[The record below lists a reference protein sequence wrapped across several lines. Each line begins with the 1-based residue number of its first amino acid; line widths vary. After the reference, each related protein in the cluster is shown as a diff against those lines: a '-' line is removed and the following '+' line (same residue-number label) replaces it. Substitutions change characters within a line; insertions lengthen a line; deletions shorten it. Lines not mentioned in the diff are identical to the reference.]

1 MSKISPYLSTV
12 LTILLGALGG
22 YLAQKLHL
30 PLAWMLGSLV
40 AVAIAAICG
49 VDIKGVKPRLPAKL
63 RICFVPI
70 IGVSIGG
77 NFTADV
83 LRQAVHW
90 WPSVLA
96 LAVFIPLVHWLG
108 YRIYRFG
115 GLGKPEAFFGS
126 IPGGL
131 IESVQLGEAAGADVR
146 MLTVLQFLR
155 LILTIIAVP
164 TIFTL
169 LTGHAV
175 GSAAG
180 LVTTGAS
187 IPLTITDIAVLF
199 ACGLVGALGGR
210 AIGMPAWQMVGPL
223 IASGVAH
230 VLGWVEGVPPAWL
243 LASAQ
248 VVLGAGLGARF
259 FGVDHAYLRRG
270 LGLAAVN
277 AVVCLGMAF
286 AFALLL
292 APIVEQPASG
302 VFLAYAPGGVAE
314 MGLIALSLN
323 VSPIFVTVHHVLRIG
338 MAVVAAQFGAR
349 RMKA

>member
-1 MSKISPYLSTV
+1 MSKITPHLSTG

-22 YLAQKLHL
+22 YVAQSLHL
-30 PLAWMLGSLV
+30 PLAWMLGSLI
-40 AVAIAAICG
+40 AVAIVAILG
-49 VDIKGVKPRLPAKL
+49 VNIKGVQPRLPPKL

-77 NFTADV
+77 NFTAEV

-115 GLGKPEAFFGS
+115 GLAKPEAFFGS

-180 LVTTGAS
+180 LQGVSTAIALDLKDVVVLLICGVLGA
-187 IPLTITDIAVLF
+187 V
-199 ACGLVGALGGR
+199 GGR
-210 AIGMPAWQMVGPL
+210 AIGLPAWQMVGPL

-259 FGVDHAYLRRG
+259 FGVDHVFLRKG
-270 LGLAAVN
+270 LGLAAIN
-277 AVVCLGMAF
+277 AVVCLGAAF
-286 AFALLL
+286 AFAYLL
-292 APIVEQPASG
+292 APIVGQPASG

-338 MAVVAAQFGAR
+338 MAVVAAQFGVR